1 MGQIFLAVSSSL
13 RDREAIRGL
22 DVGLTQICRLL
33 LEIISSQEFKSL
45 LFHVPLQVNRQT
57 SIA

>member
-1 MGQIFLAVSSSL
+1 MSQIFLAVSSSL

-45 LFHVPLQVNRQT
+45 LFHVPLQVN
-57 SIA
+57 